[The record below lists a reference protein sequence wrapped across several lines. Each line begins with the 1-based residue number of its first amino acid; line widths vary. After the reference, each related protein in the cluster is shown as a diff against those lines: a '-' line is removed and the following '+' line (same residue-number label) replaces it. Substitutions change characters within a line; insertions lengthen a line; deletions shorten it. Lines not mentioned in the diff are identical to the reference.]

1 MIRVLEKNVAD
12 KIAAGEVIDRPVSIV
27 KELVENSIDAGA
39 DSITVEI
46 RNGGKSYIRV
56 TDNGCGIEESDVENA
71 FKRHATSKIS
81 NVEDLDDIGTLGF
94 RGEALASICA
104 VSRVELITK
113 TMAGREGT
121 SIVVEE
127 SQVKSHKSTGCPEGT
142 TITVR
147 DLFFNL
153 PARLKFLSS
162 DASETRRITDMMSRI
177 ALSYPDV
184 RVSLISGGKNIFTST
199 GKGNILNNIIN
210 IYGAD
215 TGKFLIPVSAE
226 DGDMILKGFIS
237 NPSRTLSSG
246 SKQIFAVNGRVI
258 SSNVMKSALEA
269 GYRERLM
276 HGRFPIAFLFLCVP
290 GSTLD
295 VNIHPAKR
303 EIRFN
308 DNGRIEDFISEAVAK
323 ALKSDE
329 GVSRAVISQKPHDEI
344 QEKVI
349 LETNAPVNIRK
360 NVSEKKEQVVRK
372 KEQKQEQ
379 VNIKQVLS
387 SIKREPEV
395 LEEISG
401 FEEEKSTYNVPFDFD
416 SLSVIGTLFNTY
428 ILTQN
433 EGNFFMIDQHAAH
446 ERIFYEQMKNQYMSS
461 EKASQQLIAPINIS
475 VSSDSVA
482 CEESWIPAVTN
493 MGYTMEYFGNNNYL
507 VREIP
512 AFISLEDAEAFLRD
526 FISSAGDN
534 LDPTD
539 KRAIDRII
547 TRACKASVK
556 GGDVLHTEE
565 AVSLINRLK
574 KCENPF
580 SCPHGRPTFV
590 KMSKYEIE
598 KMFKRV

>member
-113 TMAGREGT
+113 TMAGRKGT

>member
-387 SIKREPEV
+387 SIKRKPEV

>member
-113 TMAGREGT
+113 TIAGREGT

>member
-526 FISSAGDN
+526 FISSAGDS

>member
-199 GKGNILNNIIN
+199 GKGNIFNNIIN